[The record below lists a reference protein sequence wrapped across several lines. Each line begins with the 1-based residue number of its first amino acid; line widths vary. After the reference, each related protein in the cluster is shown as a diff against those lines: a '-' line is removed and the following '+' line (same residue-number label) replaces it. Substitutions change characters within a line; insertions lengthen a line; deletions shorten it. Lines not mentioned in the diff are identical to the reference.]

1 MDWKTLFL
9 SAEGRTGRR
18 DFWVGWLILLVANG
32 LALLIPGLG
41 HLLML
46 LLIWPSICLYA
57 KRLPDMGRTGWLQL
71 IPVAIFV
78 AAVFIGFV
86 IGGVAAL
93 ALATGSTAS
102 GLTAVMLPLGLLTLV
117 VFIANLGFLLW
128 VGCTPGQDRPNAWG
142 PPPAS
147 LTAPPAPII

>member
-57 KRLPDMGRTGWLQL
+57 KRLHDMGRTGWLQPTHSRKPRL
-71 IPVAIFV
+71 AMNTTRVSRPSGNITAVSPEAVEPVASAR
-78 AAVFIGFV
+78 AATPPMTKPTNT
-86 IGGVAAL
+86 AATKM
-93 ALATGSTAS
+93 ATGINCSQP
-102 GLTAVMLPLGLLTLV
+102 V
-117 VFIANLGFLLW
+117 
-128 VGCTPGQDRPNAWG
+128 RPMSCSRLA
-142 PPPAS
+142 
-147 LTAPPAPII
+147 